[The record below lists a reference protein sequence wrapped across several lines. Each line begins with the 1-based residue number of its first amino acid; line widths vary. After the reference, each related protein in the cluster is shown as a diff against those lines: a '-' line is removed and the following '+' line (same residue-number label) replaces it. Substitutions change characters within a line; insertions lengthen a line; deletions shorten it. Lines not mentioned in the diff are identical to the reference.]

1 MTMNRR
7 TALQTLIGATA
18 TVAIKAKATAATSGS
33 AQWKTAIGLNGFSSS
48 AQKYDKTFP
57 IWEVLDYTAN
67 AGFDGVELMRG
78 WPMGNYPKAEET
90 ERIASLK
97 RLYDQYGLQIF
108 SLQAS
113 GRGAF
118 AADQRM
124 RDQFLKSIRDQV
136 TFAKALG
143 CECIG
148 LWPGGPLRGQT
159 LDQAIKRFAESMREM
174 AKIADDSGL
183 VAAFEI
189 EPPFIFNTEE
199 SLRRILEEAN
209 DPRVKTIYDSSHFDL
224 FNGSTGKPHEMLER
238 IGVENIGY
246 VHFTDTDGT
255 IRDGGT
261 SKHLAAGDGHI
272 DVPASFKTLKDGGF
286 KGWVMIDSW
295 QIPDP
300 YDAST
305 KGLAA
310 IRRGM
315 AAG

>member
-1 MTMNRR
+1 MDRR
-7 TALQTLIGATA
+7 TALKTMIGAAA
-18 TVAIKAKATAATSGS
+18 TVAVSHRGASAQSGQ

-48 AQKYDKTFP
+48 ARKYDKTFP
-57 IWEVLDYTAN
+57 IWEVLDYA
-67 AGFDGVELMRG
+67 ARSGFDGVELMRG
-78 WPMGNYPKAEET
+78 WPMGNYPGADET
-90 ERIASLK
+90 ERITALK
-97 RLYDQYGLQIF
+97 RLYDQYGLQVF

-118 AADQRM
+118 AADERM
-124 RDQFLKSIRDQV
+124 RKQFLKVIRGQV
-136 TFAKALG
+136 KFAQAVG
-143 CECIG
+143 CDCIG

-159 LDQAIKRFAESMREM
+159 LDQAITHFAGSMREM
-174 AKIADDSGL
+174 ARIADDSGII
-183 VAAFEI
+183 AAFEI
-189 EPPFIFNTEE
+189 EPPFVFHSEE

-224 FNGSTGKPHEMLER
+224 FNGSTGKPHELLKR

-261 SKHLAAGDGHI
+261 SKHLAADDGHL

-286 KGWVMIDSW
+286 KGWIMIDSW

-310 IRRGM
+310 IKRGM
-315 AAG
+315 TA

>member
-1 MTMNRR
+1 M
-7 TALQTLIGATA
+7 IGAA
-18 TVAIKAKATAATSGS
+18 AVAAINTKATAQSGM
-33 AQWKTAIGLNGFSSS
+33 APWKTAIGLNGFSSS
-48 AQKYDKTFP
+48 AQKYEKIFP
-57 IWEVLDYTAN
+57 IWEVLDYA
-67 AGFDGVELMRG
+67 ARSGFDGVELMRG
-78 WPMGNYPKAEET
+78 WPMGNYPKADET
-90 ERIASLK
+90 ERIAALK
-97 RLYDQYGLQIF
+97 RLYDQYGLRIF

-124 RDQFLKSIRDQV
+124 RKQFLELIRDQV
-136 TFAKALG
+136 KFAKAVG

-159 LDQAIKRFAESMREM
+159 LDQAIKHFAGSIREM
-174 AKIADDSGL
+174 AKIADDAGL

-189 EPPFIFNTEE
+189 EPPFIFKSEE
-199 SLRRILEEAN
+199 TLVRILEEAN

-315 AAG
+315 AG